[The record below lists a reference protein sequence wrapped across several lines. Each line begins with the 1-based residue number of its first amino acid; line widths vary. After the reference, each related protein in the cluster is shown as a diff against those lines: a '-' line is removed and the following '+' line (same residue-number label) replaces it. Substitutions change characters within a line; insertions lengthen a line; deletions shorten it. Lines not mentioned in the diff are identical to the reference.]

1 MCYHSRRR
9 EALAR
14 LEHET
19 GLREAADRTD
29 RAEARE
35 LREDADAGADEEH
48 CPERAAPD
56 RTRRPEPVGFA

>member
-1 MCYHSRRR
+1 MCYHTRRR

-19 GLREAADRTD
+19 GPREATEDRTD
-29 RAEARE
+29 ARE
-35 LREDADAGADEEH
+35 SDDDHDPTEEH
-48 CPERAAPD
+48 QPENPTPD